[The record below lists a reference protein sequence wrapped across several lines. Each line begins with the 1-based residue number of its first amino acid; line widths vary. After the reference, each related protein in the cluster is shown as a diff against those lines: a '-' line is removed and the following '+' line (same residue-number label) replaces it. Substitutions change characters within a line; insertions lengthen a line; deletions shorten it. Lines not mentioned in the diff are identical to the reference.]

1 MRWISFV
8 LIVFVV
14 AAASLAAQDVYL
26 KIPVEPP
33 TKNPL
38 EGNADAITAGMGA
51 FRVRCAD
58 CHGMDARGI
67 RGPDITQ
74 VWAKGRT
81 DAALFRTVRNG
92 VPNTEM
98 PAHPAPRTSDVD
110 IWRILAYLK
119 TIAPATAEGPAPG
132 NAGAGEN
139 LFATNCLA
147 CHRVGERGG
156 HLGPDLSR
164 IGAARARAAMTRQIR
179 GTMADI
185 RTGYQPVTLTTPG
198 GQEIRGV
205 KKNEDL
211 FSVQIMDTRERIQG
225 YLREDMTAVSDEKKS
240 VMPVFGAD
248 KLTDAQ
254 LDDLL
259 AYLESLK
266 GNDAAPA
273 AANR

>member
-1 MRWISFV
+1 MRWICFV

-132 NAGAGEN
+132 NAGTGEN

-147 CHRVGERGG
+147 CHRVGDRGG
-156 HLGPDLSR
+156 HLGPDLTR
-164 IGAARARAAMTRQIR
+164 IGTARARAAMARQIR
-179 GTMADI
+179 GNMADV

-225 YLREDMTAVSDEKKS
+225 YLREDMKAVSDEKKS

>member
-1 MRWISFV
+1 MKWMSLALVV
-8 LIVFVV
+8 LVL
-14 AAASLAAQDVYL
+14 AAADVLAQDVFL
-26 KIPVEPP
+26 KIPADRP

-38 EGNADAITAGMGA
+38 EGNAEAITAGMGA
-51 FRVRCAD
+51 YRVRCAD

-81 DAALFRTVRNG
+81 DGALFSTVRNG

-98 PAHPAPRTSDVD
+98 PAHPAPRTSDLD

-119 TIAPATAEGPAPG
+119 TIAPATADGPAAG
-132 NAGAGEN
+132 NASAGEG
-139 LFATNCLA
+139 LFASNCVA
-147 CHRVGERGG
+147 CHRIGDRGG

-164 IGAARARAAMTRQIR
+164 IGVARARAAMSRQIR
-179 GTMADI
+179 GSMADV
-185 RTGYQPVTLTTPG
+185 RTGYQPVTLTTPN

-211 FSVQIMDTRERIQG
+211 FSVQVMDTRERIQG
-225 YLREDMTAVSDEKKS
+225 YLREDMKSVSDEKKP
-240 VMPVFGAD
+240 VMPVFGPD

-266 GNDAAPA
+266 GTDAAPP

>member
-8 LIVFVV
+8 LIVFVA

-81 DAALFRTVRNG
+81 DAALFRTIRNG

-98 PAHPAPRTSDVD
+98 PAHPAPRTADVD

-132 NAGAGEN
+132 NAGVGEN

-147 CHRVGERGG
+147 CHRVGDRGG
-156 HLGPDLSR
+156 HLGPDLTR
-164 IGAARARAAMTRQIR
+164 IGTARARAAMARQIR
-179 GTMADI
+179 GNMADV

-225 YLREDMTAVSDEKKS
+225 YLREDMKAVSDEKKS

-266 GNDAAPA
+266 GNEAAPA

>member
-1 MRWISFV
+1 MRWISSV
-8 LIVFVV
+8 LIAFVV

-147 CHRVGERGG
+147 CHRVGDRGG
-156 HLGPDLSR
+156 HLGPDLTR
-164 IGAARARAAMTRQIR
+164 IGTARARAAMARQIR
-179 GTMADI
+179 GNMADV

-225 YLREDMTAVSDEKKS
+225 YLREDMKAVSDEKKS

>member
-1 MRWISFV
+1 MRWIYFV
-8 LIVFVV
+8 LIVFVA

-81 DAALFRTVRNG
+81 DAALFRTIRTG

-98 PAHPAPRTSDVD
+98 PAHPAPRTSDTD

-119 TIAPATAEGPAPG
+119 TIAPATAEGPSPG

-147 CHRVGERGG
+147 CHRIGDRGG

-164 IGAARARAAMTRQIR
+164 IGAARARAAMARQIR
-179 GTMADI
+179 GNMADV

-225 YLREDMTAVSDEKKS
+225 YLREDMKAVSDEKKS

-266 GNDAAPA
+266 GNDAAAA